1 MPDWLIP
8 SKPPTS
14 SEWAVLLWAFVV
26 LLLLAGAAALVL
38 SFFAEDRRIAVG
50 LATYGVRTLAV
61 GIGIG
66 LMVWLVR
73 RFVD

>member
-1 MPDWLIP
+1 MLDWLFP

-26 LLLLAGAAALVL
+26 LLLAGAAALVL

-61 GIGIG
+61 GAGIG